1 MGYEEIIMEIVVTE
15 FLPETKI
22 KNPAKREEVI
32 LEYLPLVKYIAYR
45 IAGRLPSHLEIDDLI
60 NSGLIGLIDAIEK
73 FDPTKKIKFKTYA
86 EFRIKGSILDEL
98 RALDWV
104 PRSLRQKINKL
115 ENAYKTLES
124 QLGRPA
130 TEDEVASYLDL
141 SIDAFRKIL
150 DQARGLSLIS
160 IEDIRVDED
169 ENGRT
174 NLLTFLADKTIL
186 NPAESFNLDQIY
198 HIVAQA
204 IDELPEKERLVI
216 SLYYYDELTMKE
228 IGEILNVTESRV
240 SQIHT
245 KAIIHL
251 RNKLKSE
258 IL

>member
-1 MGYEEIIMEIVVTE
+1 MEIVVTE
-15 FLPETKI
+15 FTPQSKI

-45 IAGRLPSHLEIDDLI
+45 IAGRLPSHLEVDDLI
-60 NSGLIGLIDAIEK
+60 NSGLIGLMDAMQK
-73 FDPTKKIKFKTYA
+73 FDPSKKIKFKTYA
-86 EFRIKGSILDEL
+86 EFRIRGAILDEL
-98 RALDWV
+98 RNLDWV
-104 PRSLRQKINKL
+104 PRSLRQKINRV
-115 ENAYKTLES
+115 ENAFKSLES

-130 TEDEVASYLDL
+130 EDEEVAFQLDMPVEE
-141 SIDAFRKIL
+141 FQKIL
-150 DQARGLSLIS
+150 DESKGLSLIS

-174 NLLTFLADKTIL
+174 NLLTFLADKTLL
-186 NPAESFNLDQIY
+186 NPADSYNLDQVY
-198 HIVAQA
+198 HIVANT

-245 KAIIHL
+245 KAIIRL

-258 IL
+258 IVQ